1 MPTWGEI
8 LLELRQ
14 TAQFSPVGQPNF
26 DLVRRKYLTQL
37 YALTGRATIVYST
50 DWLSG
55 NQASSSI
62 TLEDMA
68 AMMEVCKDLGQGP
81 LDLILHSPGGSA
93 EAADSIV
100 KYLRKQFSEIRVFV
114 PLAAMSAAT
123 MLALAA
129 DRIVMG
135 KHSQLGP
142 IDPQR
147 VTPQGAIPARAI
159 LDQFERAKEECSKD
173 PSVLGAWFP
182 MLQQYGPALL
192 MQCEN
197 AEELGKRLVRE
208 WLKQYMF
215 AGEKSAA
222 SKAKKISE
230 FFGDHRI
237 HKSHGLGIDRDLAR
251 KYGVLIDDLE
261 ANPALQDAVLSV
273 HHATFHTFAG
283 PAVKIVENQLGRAF
297 VKINQPIALPMQLGV
312 PSQPG
317 MPAPMIVPQP
327 GAPMP
332 GPGMPMPLGP
342 TPPAAALPTQP

>member
-14 TAQFSPVGQPNF
+14 TAPFNGGQPNF

-37 YALTGRATIVYST
+37 YALTGRATIVYAS

-55 NQASSSI
+55 NQPDTSI

-68 AMMEVCKDLGQGP
+68 AMMEVCKDMGSGP
-81 LDLILHSPGGSA
+81 LDLIVHSPGGSA
-93 EAADSIV
+93 EATDSIV

-129 DRIVMG
+129 DSIVMG

-147 VTPQGAIPARAI
+147 MTPQGAIPARAI
-159 LDQFERAKEECSKD
+159 LDQFERAKEECAKD
-173 PSVLGAWFP
+173 PQVLGAWFP

-192 MQCEN
+192 KQCEN
-197 AEELGKRLVRE
+197 AEELGKQLVRE
-208 WLKQYMF
+208 WLKSYMF
-215 AGEKSAA
+215 AGEKGAA
-222 SKAKKISE
+222 AKAKKISDY
-230 FFGDHRI
+230 FGDHRI

-251 KYGVLIDDLE
+251 KHDVVIIDLE
-261 ANPALQDAVLSV
+261 DNPALQDAVLSV

-283 PAVKIVENQLGRAF
+283 PAVKIVENHLGRAF
-297 VKINQPIALPMQLGV
+297 VKINQQIALPIGIPGVAPGPMMPGGITPMPPGALPVPLGAV
-312 PSQPG
+312 
-317 MPAPMIVPQP
+317 PAPP
-327 GAPMP
+327 GAA
-332 GPGMPMPLGP
+332 
-342 TPPAAALPTQP
+342 PPSP

>member
-14 TAQFSPVGQPNF
+14 SAPLNGGQPNF

-37 YALTGRATIVYST
+37 HALTGRATIVYAS

-55 NQASSSI
+55 NQAGLSI

-93 EAADSIV
+93 EATDSIV
-100 KYLRKQFSEIRVFV
+100 KYLRKQFSEIRASSRL
-114 PLAAMSAAT
+114 PRCCGHHARPGGRSHC
-123 MLALAA
+123 
-129 DRIVMG
+129 DG
-135 KHSQLGP
+135 QHSQLGP

-147 VTPQGAIPARAI
+147 ITPQGAIPARAI
-159 LDQFERAKEECSKD
+159 LDQFERAKQECAKD

-192 MQCEN
+192 VQCEN
-197 AEELGKRLVRE
+197 AEELGKSLVRE

-215 AGEKSAA
+215 AGQKSAA
-222 SKAKKISE
+222 SKAKKVSD
-230 FFGDHRI
+230 FFSDHRI

-251 KYGVLIDDLE
+251 SKGC
-261 ANPALQDAVLSV
+261 
-273 HHATFHTFAG
+273 
-283 PAVKIVENQLGRAF
+283 
-297 VKINQPIALPMQLGV
+297 
-312 PSQPG
+312 
-317 MPAPMIVPQP
+317 
-327 GAPMP
+327 
-332 GPGMPMPLGP
+332 
-342 TPPAAALPTQP
+342 